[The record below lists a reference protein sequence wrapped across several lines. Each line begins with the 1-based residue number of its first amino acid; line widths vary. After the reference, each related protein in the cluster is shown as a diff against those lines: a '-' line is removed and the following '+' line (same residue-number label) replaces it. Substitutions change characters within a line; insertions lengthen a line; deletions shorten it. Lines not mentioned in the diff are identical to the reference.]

1 MGSSTC
7 EHILLP
13 HNELKAILFDF
24 PTDTSPPLCSAQDD
38 GDASSCPR
46 RASGQRPPSFCV
58 FPVQTEGPVITTV
71 VCVVIGSSLIEQEL
85 TSPYALPYNAA
96 QRPSG
101 LLCVCRGD
109 EGAERHSGSTPAAGA
124 AAARAPAPCR
134 SAVLSSALFW
144 LRFSFCLQ
152 LGCFNARIRFYMCPI
167 QSFFLSLAPR
177 PRP

>member
-1 MGSSTC
+1 MISPLTRALPSAVLRMMATRLPVLEGLQGSGHRPS
-7 EHILLP
+7 
-13 HNELKAILFDF
+13 
-24 PTDTSPPLCSAQDD
+24 
-38 GDASSCPR
+38 ASSPSR
-46 RASGQRPPSFCV
+46 LKVPSSRPSL
-58 FPVQTEGPVITTV
+58 
-71 VCVVIGSSLIEQEL
+71 CVVIGSSLIEQEL